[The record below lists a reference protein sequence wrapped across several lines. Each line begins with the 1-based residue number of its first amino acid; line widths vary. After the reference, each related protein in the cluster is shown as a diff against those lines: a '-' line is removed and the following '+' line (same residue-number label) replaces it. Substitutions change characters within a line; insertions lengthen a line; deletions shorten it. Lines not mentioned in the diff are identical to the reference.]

1 MTSNIG
7 SHIIQEKLEFFNE
20 NDVEE
25 IMGELRQQMHELLR
39 RTIRPEFLNRID
51 EIVLFK
57 PLLKSEIRQIVD
69 IQLERVQKMLRQ
81 KEITLD
87 VSDEAKDWLA
97 QLGYDVTYGARP
109 LKRVIQK
116 YLVNPLSQ
124 ELLAGNFVDGDTI
137 KVSVSE
143 KAGLVFRK

>member
-1 MTSNIG
+1 MKIML
-7 SHIIQEKLEFFNE
+7 KLLWVN
-20 NDVEE
+20 
-25 IMGELRQQMHELLR
+25 LRQQMHELLR
-39 RTIRPEFLNRID
+39 KTIRPEFLNRID

-57 PLLKSEIRQIVD
+57 PLLKSEIRKIVD
-69 IQLERVQKMLRQ
+69 IQLKHVQKMLKE

-116 YLVNPLSQ
+116 YLSILFHRNYLQVILLMVIQ
-124 ELLAGNFVDGDTI
+124 LKLMLLKELGWCLLNNSYSEL
-137 KVSVSE
+137 KVI
-143 KAGLVFRK
+143 